1 MINDID
7 ERAARRERVFGFL
20 RAHDID
26 YEVYYHPEAPT
37 IEIARRYWR
46 REEPLFPQPQGQPP
60 LSRSVR
66 LRARACHTRSG
77 APPASGQAVVR
88 LGAAHGPVSWSASGV
103 GFALRT
109 YKRCGEPRTPVSG
122 PHAA

>member
-7 ERAARRERVFGFL
+7 ERAVRRERVFGFL

-46 REEPLFPQPQGQPP
+46 RDGSKHCRTSF
-60 LSRSVR
+60 SATT
-66 LRARACHTRSG
+66 RATATI
-77 APPASGQAVVR
+77 
-88 LGAAHGPVSWSASGV
+88 W
-103 GFALRT
+103 
-109 YKRCGEPRTPVSG
+109 
-122 PHAA
+122 